1 MKTANS
7 EVEGGGRWSNVYWF
21 KKEELTGDHSI
32 ERPWKPKES
41 MPEEE
46 SAGTQWAALGEGD
59 KACWGTGTV
68 MVAGASAH
76 ISSSKKGAV
85 KEKKIRD
92 MQSGV
97 EVGRKGG
104 TK

>member
-1 MKTANS
+1 
-7 EVEGGGRWSNVYWF
+7 
-21 KKEELTGDHSI
+21 
-32 ERPWKPKES
+32 
-41 MPEEE
+41 
-46 SAGTQWAALGEGD
+46 
-59 KACWGTGTV
+59 

-97 EVGRKGG
+97 EVGRKGMWEALPSDG
-104 TK
+104 FDLLGKVEGNVF